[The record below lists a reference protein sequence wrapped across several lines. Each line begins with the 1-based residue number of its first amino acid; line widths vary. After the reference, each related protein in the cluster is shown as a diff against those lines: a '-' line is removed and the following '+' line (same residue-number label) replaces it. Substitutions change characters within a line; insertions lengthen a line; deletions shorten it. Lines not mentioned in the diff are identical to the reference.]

1 MEPKSERIIMIK
13 KISLL
18 ATLMLMI
25 GIVVTWAAPVE
36 AVSQHPQAYY
46 QTPTPNAEGRIIYV
60 VKKND
65 TCLSISMVNNVG
77 MDELRQLN
85 KLDET
90 CTLTE
95 GQSLILGVYETSPTK
110 VPVATATID
119 PSLPTPTPFNGK
131 GQICISLFSDTN
143 GNAMP
148 EDGETP
154 ITGGAFSIQEKE
166 NKVNENGST
175 GADPACKEVPEG
187 DYNIS
192 VAPPEGYNPT
202 TSMNY
207 SIKVVAGDKHIIPFG
222 AQPNSVLATPS
233 TGGTSNGTTSSG
245 EGSNIWLLL
254 VGLLLIL
261 AGIGLGVYFVLLSRK
276 NRVL

>member
-1 MEPKSERIIMIK
+1 MEPKSERTIMIK
-13 KISLL
+13 KISLF

-25 GIVVTWAAPVE
+25 GVVVTWAAPVE

-65 TCLSISMVNNVG
+65 TCLSISMINNVSI
-77 MDELRQLN
+77 DQIRQLN

-90 CTLTE
+90 CALTE
-95 GQSLILGVYETSPTK
+95 GQSLVLGVYEVAPTK
-110 VPVATATID
+110 VPTVTPTVD

-148 EDGETP
+148 EDGEEP

-166 NKVNENGST
+166 NKVNESGST
-175 GADPACKEVPEG
+175 GAEPACKEVPEG

-233 TGGTSNGTTSSG
+233 TGGTSETPLNNS
-245 EGSNIWLLL
+245 SNIWLLL

-276 NRVL
+276 NRAL